1 MLLKGVL
8 VMDINSKDF
17 GNQWKENLAKIK
29 DGEDYMSL
37 IVESSKEVAKREQ
50 NKHAAILETAE
61 NTKAMKTELQRTNEL
76 LSTETQERKDA
87 DSKNMRYTKRRDN
100 LNFWLTIAGL
110 IIGFVALVIASF
122 K

>member
-1 MLLKGVL
+1 
-8 VMDINSKDF
+8 MDINSKDF